1 MINIPEPNKYIRYM
15 SISSMYFEQKLE
27 KDATFYLAIFL
38 SCLFIVGVPILF
50 FPANDLN
57 IDAFQHLATANYY
70 LYAHVTSLRDS
81 YTVGPVISL
90 LIASV
95 KGVFYKFIDWNGRYD
110 IFLLKGLSFF
120 CYLTIYL
127 SAGKFLKRSTSN
139 YRVYLFLVLMMGLHS
154 YNSSIVSINGELLS
168 ITWMTLLLNYLYKDD
183 NNPNSVI
190 VSLLTILTIYT
201 KIQSVLLLILTL
213 TGYYHNKKEKWA
225 ALLTVLVI
233 TLFVEIILFF
243 NGTGLLHRAHDF
255 ISYVLNPNW
264 SHQAL
269 DGNSHSILFTIA
281 DNRYIKNALWVAG
294 TMIKTA
300 PLIVF
305 VIYYHVRTSKNN
317 QTYIAEDWRIW
328 LLILFVTVLTPGH
341 RFKHYTLYA
350 MFFVIVFSKPMLADF
365 SNKLLSRRW
374 ASSLA
379 IAMIFIG
386 LNTVRTL
393 LPIEKT
399 ELKFPQEVNTAAEIT
414 KKGGG
419 RVFIHGWNYKLYTVF
434 HGWDD
439 GTALWKVYQHNSTP
453 EQYINRVINNHD
465 KYILDVA
472 GYSGMLKEHNFE
484 ILPSTI
490 YGKEL
495 LKYYDLIFQKNGLRL
510 YRAKLD

>member
-1 MINIPEPNKYIRYM
+1 
-15 SISSMYFEQKLE
+15 
-27 KDATFYLAIFL
+27 
-38 SCLFIVGVPILF
+38 
-50 FPANDLN
+50 
-57 IDAFQHLATANYY
+57 
-70 LYAHVTSLRDS
+70 
-81 YTVGPVISL
+81 
-90 LIASV
+90 
-95 KGVFYKFIDWNGRYD
+95 
-110 IFLLKGLSFF
+110 
-120 CYLTIYL
+120 
-127 SAGKFLKRSTSN
+127 
-139 YRVYLFLVLMMGLHS
+139 
-154 YNSSIVSINGELLS
+154 
-168 ITWMTLLLNYLYKDD
+168 
-183 NNPNSVI
+183 
-190 VSLLTILTIYT
+190 
-201 KIQSVLLLILTL
+201 
-213 TGYYHNKKEKWA
+213 
-225 ALLTVLVI
+225 
-233 TLFVEIILFF
+233 
-243 NGTGLLHRAHDF
+243 
-255 ISYVLNPNW
+255 
-264 SHQAL
+264 
-269 DGNSHSILFTIA
+269 
-281 DNRYIKNALWVAG
+281 
-294 TMIKTA
+294 
-300 PLIVF
+300 
-305 VIYYHVRTSKNN
+305 
-317 QTYIAEDWRIW
+317 
-328 LLILFVTVLTPGH
+328 
-341 RFKHYTLYA
+341 
-350 MFFVIVFSKPMLADF
+350 MLADF